1 MGPALR
7 AVAYEGTPAAR
18 AVLRMTLDEALDGAA
33 GADAAAPGLLVVM
46 SYEALR
52 ADADWAAGRPWH
64 YCVLDEGHVI
74 RNPRARVAQAA
85 KRVSAQHRLILSGTP
100 IQNDVLELWA
110 LFDFLMPGFLG
121 GQAAFRARYGRALT
135 EARGSRAGAAAAQAG
150 LLALDGLHK
159 QVPRPAPPRPASG
172 GLVPAAQG
180 CPGAVPPCACFA
192 RWVRPCSAGMVLQ
205 PLGPRT
211 AAGRR
216 RRACRW
222 GAPAAAA
229 GQADRA
235 RRPQVMPF
243 ILRRTKDAVLDDLPP
258 KIVQD
263 VLCDPS
269 PLQLRLYEDF
279 ARSAASAE
287 AAGALAAGGGGVAAG
302 APGGGAPHVFQAR
315 LATAG
320 VMRQGCAAQH
330 VSAGIGAGA
339 ASARCHMG
347 AAGCSLAVAA
357 SPHQHARAAQLL
369 VHRLRPLLMP
379 ACAAVAHRRGGAGCE
394 AVRLSRRGRRAHRR
408 CSTCA
413 GCAATRCWCWTGAC
427 RSMRRPW
434 PPRPACRLQMMT
446 RPRGRA
452 PRRRCASCATR
463 PSWPRCASCCR
474 RARARGPESRARV
487 PRQGMAESCFSNT
500 LSVLACALH
509 APMVATL
516 RELHQARARRKTPG
530 W

>member
-1 MGPALR
+1 
-7 AVAYEGTPAAR
+7 
-18 AVLRMTLDEALDGAA
+18 MTLDEALDGAA

-192 RWVRPCSAGMVLQ
+192 RRVRPCSAGMVLQ

-287 AAGALAAGGGGVAAG
+287 AAGALAAGGGGVAGG

-394 AVRLSRRGRRAHRR
+394 AVLAE
-408 CSTCA
+408 
-413 GCAATRCWCWTGAC
+413 
-427 RSMRRPW
+427 
-434 PPRPACRLQMMT
+434 PA
-446 RPRGRA
+446 RA
-452 PRRRCASCATR
+452 PRAQALQYLRRLCSHPLLVLDRRLPQHAAAVAAATGV
-463 PSWPRCASCCR
+463 PVADDDPAAWPRAEAALR
-474 RARARGPESRARV
+474 ELRHAPKLAALRELLQARARARPRV
-487 PRQGMAESCFSNT
+487 ARQGAQTGHGGKLFFKHPVRSCLRS
-500 LSVLACALH
+500 SCAH
-509 APMVATL
+509 GGDPA
-516 RELHQARARRKTPG
+516 
-530 W
+530 